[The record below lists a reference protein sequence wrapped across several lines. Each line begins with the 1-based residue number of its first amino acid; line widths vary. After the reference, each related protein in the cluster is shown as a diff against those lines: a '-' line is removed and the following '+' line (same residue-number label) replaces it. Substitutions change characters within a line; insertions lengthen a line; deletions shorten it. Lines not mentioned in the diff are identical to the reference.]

1 MNAWAFWLASPGVSQ
16 MKRKRVRPILKI
28 PPGIAAVLGQEAF
41 QMPMDGIE
49 PLHRVLGIRKPLRL
63 PRRMGLPGDAR
74 RRQKAS
80 VGMLA
85 VVHDHGSSRDGLR
98 TASYDLGP
106 ARLPDAGE
114 PEPAPAPVRRGAD
127 AELVPRKPGKK
138 LPRPRARPLAFPLRP
153 HFRQSLRWIPPLRPS
168 FARRGGPQ

>member
-1 MNAWAFWLASPGVSQ
+1 M
-16 MKRKRVRPILKI
+16 
-28 PPGIAAVLGQEAF
+28 LGQEAF
-41 QMPMDGIE
+41 QMPMDGIY
-49 PLHRVLGIRKPLRL
+49 PLHRGLGLWQPFCF

-106 ARLPDAGE
+106 ARLPDAGAPMLRAVPFGDGRKHGAGGE
-114 PEPAPAPVRRGAD
+114 PPG
-127 AELVPRKPGKK
+127 RK
-138 LPRPRARPLAFPLRP
+138 L
-153 HFRQSLRWIPPLRPS
+153 
-168 FARRGGPQ
+168 GPQGL

>member
-16 MKRKRVRPILKI
+16 MERKRVRPILKI

-41 QMPMDGIE
+41 QMPMDGID

-85 VVHDHGSSRDGLR
+85 VVHDHRSSRDGLR

-106 ARLPDAGE
+106 ARLPDAGAPMLRAVPFGDGRKHGAGGE
-114 PEPAPAPVRRGAD
+114 PPG
-127 AELVPRKPGKK
+127 RK
-138 LPRPRARPLAFPLRP
+138 L
-153 HFRQSLRWIPPLRPS
+153 
-168 FARRGGPQ
+168 GPQGL